1 VNTPQTIKDDPQFQD
16 RFPLYPH
23 QRLGADMLPFPVRFP
38 GEPLPEPS
46 KAPTVGQHT
55 EEVLRSVLG
64 YDAARVA
71 ALREAGAFG
80 KK

>member
-1 VNTPQTIKDDPQFQD
+1 
-16 RFPLYPH
+16 
-23 QRLGADMLPFPVRFP
+23 MLPYPVKFP
-38 GEPLPEPS
+38 GETLPAPA
-46 KAPTVGQHT
+46 KAPTAGQHT

-64 YDAARVA
+64 YDAAKIA

>member
-1 VNTPQTIKDDPQFQD
+1 
-16 RFPLYPH
+16 
-23 QRLGADMLPFPVRFP
+23 MLPFPVKFP
-38 GEPLPEPS
+38 GETLPEPS

-55 EEVLRSVLG
+55 DEVLRSVLG